1 MKRINVLDPFV
12 AQLIAAGE
20 VTENPA
26 SVVKELVENSIDAGA
41 TRITVEIKN
50 GGVKYIKVS
59 DNGHGMYRDDVKV
72 AFKRHATSKIHNK
85 DEIEKIASLGFRGE
99 ALASICSVSKLE
111 LITRSKEESVGSS
124 LTVIGGKYGDIVETG
139 CPVGTTICVKD
150 LFFNTPARMKFL
162 KKDVA
167 EGNKVASVIDKL
179 ALSHPEISFKFIRDN
194 KQVLCTPGDKNISSV
209 VYSVYGKDFFDGM
222 LPLEYKFKNISV
234 SGFVSAP
241 EKCKASKSMQIF
253 FINGRFIKNKII
265 SSAIE
270 EAFKNS
276 IMVGKSPYCVIY
288 LDIPYELVDINVHPT
303 KMEVKFA
310 NEKDVFEV
318 VYYAVKT
325 ALMNNNKNVI
335 GKELN
340 LDSEKLIQ
348 SDIKKDKDYELEVK
362 TEVSEK
368 NIHHT
373 PYTPSTVEIN
383 FSSLKF
389 KDSTARTDNFK
400 NFNSKTYDFPVFNS
414 ISTTPKSIN
423 TIKKVIDFPI
433 IEDNTITEDKINR
446 YKEAESKNEVVAN
459 FESLSINTGEI
470 SKSVEYVEENES
482 SNILCEAQ
490 KPSFKI
496 AGEIFDCYI
505 IVEID
510 NKLILVDKHAAHE
523 RLIFE
528 KIRNQS
534 DVQNSQTLIKPLT
547 LTLEKIEY
555 SAVVDNLNIFSK
567 AGYDISDFG
576 SGMIVVR
583 AIPMYETLND
593 LENSIIEMANCILE
607 NKKSTET
614 KKLEWIYHNIACRS
628 AVKAGMKSSKEEI
641 VKLLDEM
648 LKNPDLKY
656 CPHGRPIYVE
666 ITKKFIEKQ
675 FGRT

>member
-1 MKRINVLDPFV
+1 MKRINILDPFV

-41 TRITVEIKN
+41 ARITVEIKN
-50 GGVKYIKVS
+50 GGVKFIKVS
-59 DNGHGMYRDDVKV
+59 DNGHGMYRDDVRI
-72 AFKRHATSKIHNK
+72 AFERHATSKIHSK

-99 ALASICSVSKLE
+99 ALSSICSVSKLE
-111 LITRSKEESVGSS
+111 LITRSKYEPVGSS
-124 LTVIGGKYGDIVETG
+124 LTVVGGKYGDMIEAG

-167 EGNKVASVIDKL
+167 EGNKVASVVDKL

-194 KQVLCTPGDKNISSV
+194 KQILCTPGDNEISSV

-222 LPLEYKFKNISV
+222 LPLEYKFKNINV
-234 SGFVSAP
+234 SGFVSTP
-241 EKCKASKSMQIF
+241 EKCKASKSMQTF

-276 IMVGKSPYCVIY
+276 IMVGKNPYCVIY
-288 LDIPYELVDINVHPT
+288 LNIPYELVDINVHPT

-310 NEKDVFEV
+310 NERDVFEV

-325 ALMNNNKNVI
+325 ALMNNNRGI
-335 GKELN
+335 ISKELN
-340 LDSEKLIQ
+340 PNSDKLIQ
-348 SDIKKDKDYELEVK
+348 FDMKKNCESGIK

-368 NIHHT
+368 NVYHKPT
-373 PYTPSTVEIN
+373 TDNTG
-383 FSSLKF
+383 FSGFKF
-389 KDSTARTDNFK
+389 KDSTAEVNNFK
-400 NFNSKTYDFPVFNS
+400 DFNFKTYDFLVSNPAP
-414 ISTTPKSIN
+414 TTPKNKNIDI
-423 TIKKVIDFPI
+423 IKKIVDFPI
-433 IEDNTITEDKINR
+433 TEKSKTAENKVNKYKNT
-446 YKEAESKNEVVAN
+446 ESKNEVVS
-459 FESLSINTGEI
+459 SLVYSSIGTSEINKLTENTE
-470 SKSVEYVEENES
+470 KKEN
-482 SNILCEAQ
+482 SNILYEAQ

-505 IVEID
+505 IVEIY

-528 KIRNQS
+528 KIKNQS
-534 DVQNSQTLIKPLT
+534 DIQNSQTLIKPLT

-555 SAVVDNLNIFSK
+555 SAVIDNLNIFSK

-583 AIPMYETLND
+583 AVPMYETLND

-628 AVKAGMKSSKEEI
+628 AIKAGMKSSKKEI
-641 VKLLDEM
+641 LKLLDEI
-648 LKNPDLKY
+648 LENPNLKY

-666 ITKKFIEKQ
+666 IDKKIIDKKF
-675 FGRT
+675 GRI

>member
-20 VTENPA
+20 VTENPS

-50 GGVKYIKVS
+50 GGVKFIKVS
-59 DNGHGMYRDDVKV
+59 DNGHGMYRDDVRI
-72 AFKRHATSKIHNK
+72 AFERHATSKIHNK

-194 KQVLCTPGDKNISSV
+194 KQVLCTPGDNKISSA

-234 SGFVSAP
+234 SGFVSTP

-325 ALMNNNKNVI
+325 ALMNKNKCVI

-340 LDSEKLIQ
+340 LNSEKLIQ
-348 SDIKKDKDYELEVK
+348 SDIKKDQDYELEVK

-368 NIHHT
+368 NIHN
-373 PYTPSTVEIN
+373 TPSMVENN

-389 KDSTARTDNFK
+389 KDSTAKADNFE
-400 NFNSKTYDFPVFNS
+400 NFNSKTYDFPVLS
-414 ISTTPKSIN
+414 STIIKN
-423 TIKKVIDFPI
+423 NDVVKKVIDFPI
-433 IEDNTITEDKINR
+433 IEDDKITEDKINE
-446 YKEAESKNEVVAN
+446 YKDAESKNEVISN
-459 FESLSINTGEI
+459 LESLNINTGEI
-470 SKSVEYVEENES
+470 SKSIKHMEENES
-482 SNILCEAQ
+482 TNILCEAQ
-490 KPSFKI
+490 KPGFKI
-496 AGEIFDCYI
+496 VGEIFDCYI

-528 KIRNQS
+528 KIRNKS
-534 DVQNSQTLIKPLT
+534 NIQNSQALIKPLS
-547 LTLEKIEY
+547 LTLEKVEY
-555 SAVVDNLNIFSK
+555 SAVIDNLDIFSK

-576 SGMIVVR
+576 SGMIVIR

-593 LENSIIEMANCILE
+593 LEDSIIEMANCILE

-641 VKLLDEM
+641 IKLLDEM

-675 FGRT
+675 FGRI

>member
-50 GGVKYIKVS
+50 GGVKLIKVS
-59 DNGHGMYRDDVKV
+59 DNGHGMYRDDVRI
-72 AFKRHATSKIHNK
+72 AFERHATSKIHNK

-194 KQVLCTPGDKNISSV
+194 KQVLCTPGDNKISSA

-222 LPLEYKFKNISV
+222 LPLEYKFKNINV
-234 SGFVSAP
+234 SGLISKP
-241 EKCKASKSMQIF
+241 EKCKASKSMQTF

-265 SSAIE
+265 SSAID

-276 IMVGKSPYCVIY
+276 IMVGKNPYCVIY

-325 ALMNNNKNVI
+325 ALMNKNKSVI
-335 GKELN
+335 SKEINLN
-340 LDSEKLIQ
+340 SEKLIK
-348 SDIKKDKDYELEVK
+348 SDTKKDKDYELEVK
-362 TEVSEK
+362 TDVSEK
-368 NIHHT
+368 NIPHT
-373 PYTPSTVEIN
+373 PYTLSTSKTN

-389 KDSTARTDNFK
+389 KDNTAKSDNFE
-400 NFNSKTYDFPVFNS
+400 NFNSKTYDFPVSNP
-414 ISTTPKSIN
+414 TTATHKSID

-433 IEDNTITEDKINR
+433 IEDNKITEGKINE
-446 YKEAESKNEVVAN
+446 YKDTESKNKIIPSL
-459 FESLSINTGEI
+459 ESSNTSEINKSIEH
-470 SKSVEYVEENES
+470 KEENEN

-496 AGEIFDCYI
+496 VGEIFDCYI

-528 KIRNQS
+528 KIKSESN
-534 DVQNSQTLIKPLT
+534 VQNSQALIKPLS
-547 LTLEKIEY
+547 LTLEKVEY
-555 SAVVDNLNIFSK
+555 SAVIDNLDIFSK

-576 SGMIVVR
+576 SGMIVIR

-593 LENSIIEMANCILE
+593 LEDSIIEMANCILS

-675 FGRT
+675 FGRI